1 MTGDGTNDAPALKAA
16 DVGFAM
22 NNGTSIAKE
31 AADILLLDSNM
42 LSIVKSVLWGRN
54 VYAGITKF
62 LQFQVC
68 LCLAESLYPDLNGYR
83 SCLQML
89 LSMEPVLQREL
100 ILSCPHCNTLF
111 LPRIREYSPKSRRPP
126 MDYHWSACMIP
137 S

>member
-62 LQFQVC
+62 LQFQAC
-68 LCLAESLYPDLNGYR
+68 LVLSDLLRYSQYCCFAR
-83 SCLQML
+83 
-89 LSMEPVLQREL
+89 
-100 ILSCPHCNTLF
+100 HCSWAYTANA
-111 LPRIREYSPKSRRPP
+111 KSNI
-126 MDYHWSACMIP
+126 C
-137 S
+137 